1 MNTTNIK
8 CYFFK
13 VFCLSLILIA
23 CNPPQKFTYKETP
36 NLPAEGFDEMGSDPK
51 AVQIADEVMRAMGG
65 RGQWD
70 AVRYLRWTFF
80 SRRAL
85 LWDKRKQIVRIDY
98 YDTPQRKIMVNV
110 KDKTGRVWLNGAEQT
125 QPDTLK
131 KYLEQGYKDWVNDSY
146 WLLMPFKLKDAGV
159 TLKYLGEQQNSIGAK
174 CDKLQI
180 SMKNMPLATQHKY
193 WIWVS
198 PSSHLVTE
206 WAYFAQLSDETPQFR
221 NAWAD
226 YRALGKI
233 MLSVSRGER
242 GTLMP
247 MGVYSEVSKEAFEN
261 FKEIDWKKAK

>member
-1 MNTTNIK
+1 MKHYI
-8 CYFFK
+8 FR
-13 VFCLSLILIA
+13 VFLAMLIWVA
-23 CNPPQKFTYKETP
+23 CNPPQKFTYKESA
-36 NLPAEGFDEMGSDPK
+36 NLPAEGFDEAGSDLK

-65 RGQWD
+65 RAQWD
-70 AVRYLRWTFF
+70 AARYLRWTFF
-80 SRRAL
+80 NRRAL
-85 LWDKRKQIVRIDY
+85 LWDKHKQRVRIDF
-98 YDTPQRKIMVNV
+98 YDSQRKIIFNL

-131 KYLEQGYKDWVNDSY
+131 KYIEQGYKVWINDSY
-146 WLLMPFKLKDAGV
+146 WLVMPFKLKDSGV
-159 TLKYLGEQQNSIGAK
+159 TLKYLGEKENSIEAK
-174 CDKLQI
+174 CNVLQLTF
-180 SMKNMPLATQHKY
+180 KNVGVTPDNKY

-206 WAYFAQLSDETPQFR
+206 WAYFEKFSDETPKFR

-247 MGVYSEVSKEAFEN
+247 MGVYSQVSKEAFES
-261 FKEIDWKKAK
+261 FAEIDWKKAK